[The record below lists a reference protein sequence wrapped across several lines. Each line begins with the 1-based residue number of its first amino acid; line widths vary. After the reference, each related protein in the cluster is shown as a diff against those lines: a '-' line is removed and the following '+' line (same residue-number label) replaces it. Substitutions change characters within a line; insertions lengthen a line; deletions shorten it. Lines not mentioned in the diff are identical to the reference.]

1 MAVFVRKQA
10 RNMHFFVFSNQLQSG
25 WKNELEA
32 FRNLIGVILAH
43 NLLKHVLYD
52 MSNSPVQTNIK
63 FIFIAFNLRS
73 IIKVEFKPFKMF
85 IAHFSNI

>member
-43 NLLKHVLYD
+43 NLLKHV
-52 MSNSPVQTNIK
+52 NSPVQTNIK
-63 FIFIAFNLRS
+63 FIFIAVNLRS
-73 IIKVEFKPFKMF
+73 IIKVEFKPFKKF